1 MIAIEQH
8 IRCAIRDAVNRSSRK
23 PFTWGGLA
31 GYEQVDA
38 IAQALHHLPD
48 VKETMYLRSVL
59 PQLDRALSVHAELAA
74 DVRAAHTQLRTIA
87 ACLHYGADEAAKP
100 SVPLTGQAV
109 GQAMERL
116 LSEFR
121 PDPKRQVAQAALQ
134 CAWHRVWKAWK
145 EELLTCY
152 GIPSLPADNL
162 QMESFF
168 NQVRQRERRISGRA
182 STQPLGALGAYQVLF
197 IAESEQ
203 DLLDQLRNV
212 PLADYQ
218 AQRQGVARCEASR
231 QQHRRF
237 HHDPAK
243 AIAALLDQHATRW
256 AALTATQSPDDA
268 PI

>member
-31 GYEQVDA
+31 GYEQLEA

-48 VKETMYLRSVL
+48 EKETVYLRSVL
-59 PQLDRALSVHAELAA
+59 PQLDRALSVQAELAA

-121 PDPKRQVAQAALQ
+121 PDPKRQKAQAALQ

-152 GIPSLPADNL
+152 RIPSLPADK
-162 QMESFF
+162 
-168 NQVRQRERRISGRA
+168 
-182 STQPLGALGAYQVLF
+182 GA
-197 IAESEQ
+197 
-203 DLLDQLRNV
+203 D
-212 PLADYQ
+212 
-218 AQRQGVARCEASR
+218 GVV
-231 QQHRRF
+231 
-237 HHDPAK
+237 
-243 AIAALLDQHATRW
+243 
-256 AALTATQSPDDA
+256 
-268 PI
+268 